1 MNPEGLTLLWNF
13 EINVPM
19 NTNEIS
25 NAIGVT
31 RRYATYLVKGERRP
45 SADVAARLE
54 AVTGRHRL
62 SWLYPDQYDASGH
75 PLPSTTHPAQPTT
88 QEA

>member
-1 MNPEGLTLLWNF
+1 MNAS
-13 EINVPM
+13 
-19 NTNEIS
+19 EIS
-25 NAIGVT
+25 KALGVT

-54 AVTGRHRL
+54 ATTGRHRL
-62 SWLYPDQYDASGH
+62 SWLYPGEFDESGH
-75 PLPSTTHPAQPTT
+75 QITTSSPDR

>member
-1 MNPEGLTLLWNF
+1 MN
-13 EINVPM
+13 M
-19 NTNEIS
+19 NASEIS
-25 NAIGVT
+25 KALGVT

-54 AVTGRHRL
+54 ATTGRHRL
-62 SWLYPDQYDASGH
+62 SWLYPDQFDESGH
-75 PLPSTTHPAQPTT
+75 PLPSPIQPER